1 MNLLDRTQI
10 HKFSNKPL
18 GTISIGRCLLYFHF
32 FPGGF
37 VGSLTTHMR
46 KCADAQTHSKD
57 MVHHNPP

>member
-1 MNLLDRTQI
+1 MILLDRTQM
-10 HKFSNKPL
+10 HKFTNEPL

-37 VGSLTTHMR
+37 VGLSSAHMH
-46 KCADAQTHSKD
+46 KCTDAQIHSKD